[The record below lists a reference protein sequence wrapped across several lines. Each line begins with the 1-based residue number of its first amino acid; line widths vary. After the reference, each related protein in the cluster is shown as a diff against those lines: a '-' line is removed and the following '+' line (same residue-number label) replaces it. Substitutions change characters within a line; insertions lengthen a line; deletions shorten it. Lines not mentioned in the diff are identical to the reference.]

1 MGKRSYGYQHQRQVT
16 DLDLWFKERE
26 TDHLISKV
34 RIERMVYRGRSQYQD
49 IAVVDSQEFGRML
62 ILDGVIQTSIRDE
75 FIYHEMLAHV
85 PLLMHPNPER
95 VLVIG
100 GGDGGT
106 VREILKH
113 PEVKQVRMVEIDE
126 MVIQISR
133 EYLPELAGRLDDPR
147 VEILITDGIQYVKE
161 QKDAFDVIIVDSSD
175 PLGPAVGLFTEAFYG
190 DAFKALKDGGLMT
203 VQCGSSFFM
212 PDLIR
217 SIYQAMGKHFPSVH
231 LYTASI
237 PTYSAGPYGLM
248 LASRHALESLE
259 PRRSPDLGTR
269 YYTPEIHKAAF
280 SLPPFLQAVLH
291 KDASA

>member
-133 EYLPELAGRLDDPR
+133 ETCRSWRAGWTTLAS
-147 VEILITDGIQYVKE
+147 K
-161 QKDAFDVIIVDSSD
+161 SSS
-175 PLGPAVGLFTEAFYG
+175 P
-190 DAFKALKDGGLMT
+190 
-203 VQCGSSFFM
+203 
-212 PDLIR
+212 
-217 SIYQAMGKHFPSVH
+217 
-231 LYTASI
+231 TASS
-237 PTYSAGPYGLM
+237 T
-248 LASRHALESLE
+248 SRSK
-259 PRRSPDLGTR
+259 R
-269 YYTPEIHKAAF
+269 TP
-280 SLPPFLQAVLH
+280 LT
-291 KDASA
+291 